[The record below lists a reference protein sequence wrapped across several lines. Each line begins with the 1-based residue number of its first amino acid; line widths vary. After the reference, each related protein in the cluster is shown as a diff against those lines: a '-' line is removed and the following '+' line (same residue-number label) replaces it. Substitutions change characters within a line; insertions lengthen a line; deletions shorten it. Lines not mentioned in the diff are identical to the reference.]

1 VAGFIQ
7 IGLVVLTLLV
17 FNRRVGRDGEAKRCL
32 LSVAVDGN
40 LHHKHNEAILCF
52 VHSLFFSK
60 RLNCELYTHMMC
72 HFYSNPQR
80 DMSFLHL
87 ASPLLL
93 KNDSGTYLNSN
104 APK

>member
-1 VAGFIQ
+1 M
-7 IGLVVLTLLV
+7 VLTLLV
-17 FNRRVGRDGEAKRCL
+17 RNRRAGGDGEVERCL

-40 LHHKHNEAILCF
+40 LHHKHNEARLYF
-52 VHSLFFSK
+52 VCSLFLSK
-60 RLNCELYTHMMC
+60 RLNSELYTHTMC
-72 HFYSNPQR
+72 HFYIHPQG

-93 KNDSGTYLNSN
+93 KNDSAACLNSN